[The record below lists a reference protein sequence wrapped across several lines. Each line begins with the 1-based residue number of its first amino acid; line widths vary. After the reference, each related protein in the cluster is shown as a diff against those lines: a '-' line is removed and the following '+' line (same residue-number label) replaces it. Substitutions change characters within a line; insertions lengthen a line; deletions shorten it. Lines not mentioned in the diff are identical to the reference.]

1 MAKWEYMVTVLR
13 EATLAE
19 KQNTLNE
26 FGALGWELVAV
37 TNTVREWEG
46 QIAAQNEQAS
56 SVELRAT
63 QRPVMAYFKRRSS
76 R

>member
-26 FGALGWELVAV
+26 LGGLGWELVAV
-37 TNTVREWEG
+37 TDTVREWEG
-46 QIAAQNEQAS
+46 EIAAPKDQAS
-56 SVELRAT
+56 PVDLRAR
-63 QRPVMAYFKRRSS
+63 QRPVMAYFKRPSS
-76 R
+76 G

>member
-19 KQNTLNE
+19 KQKTLNE
-26 FGALGWELVAV
+26 FGALGWELAAV

-46 QIAAQNEQAS
+46 QIAAQDEQAS

-63 QRPVMAYFKRRSS
+63 QRPVIAYLKRRSS